1 MSQQGVTEIDGRF
14 PPQVP
19 QRRESEFLSATGQR
33 IRDEIREL
41 IPVLRANAAE
51 GERIGALTPET
62 LKAVSDAGVFKLT
75 LPAEYG
81 GTALGARDIAEI
93 IAALGSGD
101 SSAGWLAVV
110 ATATRNSL
118 VFPQRTVDEV
128 FRDAMTWDGPIVM
141 GASLLSPVVGKAQ
154 KVDGGWMI
162 SGKWTFGS
170 GSRHAAWATVGV
182 EYTAEDGG
190 VRRAMAMMPREE
202 YRVLDD
208 WHVMGLMGTSSNSIT
223 TVGEEGFVPEH
234 RLFDMTEIP
243 RMMDELRG
251 RYEGLGFKFG
261 TFGLLLLVPV
271 TFAALA
277 LGMAEGCLEC
287 FTEQA
292 KRRKPFNLPY
302 PTVANMPSVHVTVG
316 KARAAINVARAT
328 IYGYADELDRRALR
342 GEDFA
347 PPDEPVVTMDLIYAI
362 TMLAQA
368 IDSLQVALGSSTAAL
383 SNPIQRFV
391 RDVRVL
397 ATHGALRLDPMAEI
411 NGREILG
418 IGPFVK
424 MAGFGSPIR
433 SLTPP
438 NQP

>member
-19 QRRESEFLSATGQR
+19 QRRESDFLSATGRR
-33 IRDEIREL
+33 IRDEIRKL
-41 IPVLRANAAE
+41 TPVLRANAAE

-75 LPAEYG
+75 LPTEYG

-101 SSAGWLAVV
+101 ASAGWLAVV

-118 VFPQRTVDEV
+118 VFPERTVDEV
-128 FRDAMTWDGPIVM
+128 FRDAMTWEGPIVM
-141 GASLLSPVVGKAQ
+141 GASLLSPVVGKAR

-182 EYTAEDGG
+182 EYTAADGG
-190 VRRAMAMMPREE
+190 VHRAMAMMPREE

-223 TVGEEGFVPEH
+223 TIGEEGFVPEH
-234 RLFDMTEIP
+234 RLFDMAEIP

-251 RYEGLGFKFG
+251 RYDGLGFKFG
-261 TFGLLLLVPV
+261 TLGLMLLVPV

-277 LGMAEGCLEC
+277 LGMAEGCLDC

-302 PTVANMPSVHVTVG
+302 PTVADMPSVQVTAG

-347 PPDEPVVTMDLIYAI
+347 PPDEPVVTMDLIFAI

-368 IDSLQVALGSSTAAL
+368 IDSLQVALGSSTASL
-383 SNPIQRFV
+383 LNPIQRFV

-411 NGREILG
+411 NGREMLG
-418 IGPFVK
+418 MEPFMK
-424 MAGFGSPIR
+424 MAGFEAPAGR
-433 SLTPP
+433 
-438 NQP
+438 

>member
-1 MSQQGVTEIDGRF
+1 MTQQGVTEIEGHRA
-14 PPQVP
+14 PPVP
-19 QRRESEFLSATGQR
+19 QRRESELLSETGRR

-41 IPVLRANAAE
+41 IPVLRANAVE
-51 GERIGALTPET
+51 GERTGALAPQT

-101 SSAGWLAVV
+101 AAAGWLAVV

-118 VFPQRTVDEV
+118 AFPERTVNEV
-128 FRDAMTWDGPIVM
+128 FRDAVTWEGPIIV
-141 GASLLSPVVGKAQ
+141 GASLLSPVVGKAR

-170 GSRHAAWATVGV
+170 GSKHAAWATVGV
-182 EYTAEDGG
+182 EYTTEDGQ
-190 VRRAMAMMPREE
+190 VHRAMALLPREE
-202 YRVLDD
+202 FRILDD
-208 WHVMGLMGTSSNSIT
+208 WQVMGLMGTSSNSIT
-223 TVGEEGFVPEH
+223 TIGEEHFVPEH
-234 RLFDMTEIP
+234 RVFDMAGMP
-243 RMMDELRG
+243 QMMDAVRG

-261 TFGLLLLVPV
+261 IFGLMLLVPV

-287 FTEQA
+287 FAEQA
-292 KRRKPFNLPY
+292 RRRKPFNLPY
-302 PTVANMPSVHVTVG
+302 PTIADIPSVQVTAG
-316 KARAAINVARAT
+316 KARAAINVARTT

-342 GEDFA
+342 GEDFT

-362 TMLAQA
+362 TMLAQT
-368 IDSLQVALGSSTAAL
+368 IESLQVALGSSTASL
-383 SNPIQRFV
+383 QNPIQRFV

-397 ATHGALRLDPMAEI
+397 TTHGALRLDPTAEI

-418 IGPFVK
+418 IEPFMK
-424 MAGFGSPIR
+424 MAGFEA
-433 SLTPP
+433 PP
-438 NQP
+438 GR

>member
-1 MSQQGVTEIDGRF
+1 MSQPGVTEIKGRAA
-14 PPQVP
+14 PQVR
-19 QRRESEFLSATGQR
+19 QRRESEFLSATGRR

-41 IPVLRANAAE
+41 VPALRANAEE
-51 GERIGALTPET
+51 GERIGALTPAT
-62 LKAVSDAGVFKLT
+62 LKAVSDLGVFRLT

-93 IAALGSGD
+93 VTALGSGD
-101 SSAGWLAVV
+101 AAAGWLAVV
-110 ATATRNSL
+110 ATAVRNSL
-118 VFPQRTVDEV
+118 AFPKQTIDEV
-128 FRDAMTWDGPIVM
+128 FQDALTWEGPIVV
-141 GASLLSPVVGKAQ
+141 GASLLSQVVGKAR

-170 GSRHAAWATVGV
+170 GSRHAAWAMVGV
-182 EYTAEDGG
+182 DYTSEDG
-190 VRRAMAMMPREE
+190 RPHRAMALMPREE

-223 TVGEEGFVPEH
+223 TIGEEGFVPEH
-234 RLFDMTEIP
+234 RVFNMAEIP
-243 RMMDELRG
+243 RMMDALRG

-261 TFGLLLLVPV
+261 TLGLMLLVPV
-271 TFAALA
+271 SFAALA

-292 KRRKPFNLPY
+292 RRRKPFNLPY
-302 PTVANMPSVHVTVG
+302 PTVADMPSVQVTAG
-316 KARAAINVARAT
+316 KARAAVNVARTT

-347 PPDEPVVTMDLIYAI
+347 MPDEPAVTMDLIFAI

-368 IDSLQVALGSSTAAL
+368 IDSLQMALGSSTVAL
-383 SNPIQRFV
+383 TNPIQRYV
-391 RDVRVL
+391 RDVRIL
-397 ATHGALRLDPMAEI
+397 STHGALRLDPMAEI

-418 IGPFVK
+418 LEPFVK
-424 MAGFGSPIR
+424 MAGFEAPAGA
-433 SLTPP
+433 LT
-438 NQP
+438 QPS